1 MFKRIGVEEWQEVL
15 TLISFGIFFAVFL
28 LNLVR
33 IWRMPRPML
42 DRMENLPLA
51 DDDTHE
57 H

>member
-1 MFKRIGVEEWQEVL
+1 MFKRIGVEEWQEAL
-15 TLISFGIFFAVFL
+15 TLISFGIFFAVFI

-33 IWRMPRPML
+33 IWRIPRPTL
-42 DRMENLPLA
+42 DRMESLPL